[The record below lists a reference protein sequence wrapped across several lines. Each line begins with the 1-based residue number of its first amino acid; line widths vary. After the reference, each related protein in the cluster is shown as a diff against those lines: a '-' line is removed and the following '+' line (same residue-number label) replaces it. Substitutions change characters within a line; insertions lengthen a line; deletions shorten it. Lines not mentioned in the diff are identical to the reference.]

1 MPAFPLWN
9 AVFLF
14 FRGCGDDFGYLIK
27 FSDLYTIETI
37 ADIIGARSFIQG
49 DDTQILYLQTDSRR
63 INFPAESLFFAIR
76 ASRDGHD
83 FIFEAWER
91 GVKNFVVSNGDIP
104 LEKFPDANFLLVPD
118 TLVRSEEHTSELQS
132 LMRISYA
139 VFCLTK
145 KKINT

>member
-9 AVFLF
+9 AGFLF

-76 ASRDGHD
+76 
-83 FIFEAWER
+83 
-91 GVKNFVVSNGDIP
+91 
-104 LEKFPDANFLLVPD
+104 
-118 TLVRSEEHTSELQS
+118 RSEEHTSELQS

-139 VFCLTK
+139 VFCLNNK
-145 KKINT
+145 KKDTHY

>member
-91 GVKNFVVSNGDIP
+91 GVKNFVVTNGDIQ
-104 LEKFPDANFLLVPD
+104 LENYKNANFLLVHD
-118 TLVRSEEHTSELQS
+118 TIVALQGLAARNRHEFNGPMIGITESNGKTS
-132 LMRISYA
+132 
-139 VFCLTK
+139 
-145 KKINT
+145 